1 MTAAREIGQVLS
13 GARAKLSIGNTAIL
27 YATNVTYGEEIE
39 YQPIEALDMLEIA
52 EHVPVAYRVSFSSQH
67 VRLVTRPIK
76 NRDGLAIFP
85 RLADI
90 LESGELTATVEDTV
104 TGKVISN
111 IQRCRA
117 SRYNLTIGAKGI
129 VMTDVEWVA
138 IRIKDESEIESDS

>member
-1 MTAAREIGQVLS
+1 M
-13 GARAKLSIGNTAIL
+13 
-27 YATNVTYGEEIE
+27 
-39 YQPIEALDMLEIA
+39 
-52 EHVPVAYRVSFSSQH
+52 
-67 VRLVTRPIK
+67 
-76 NRDGLAIFP
+76 AIFP